1 MKDERNCVLHP
12 SAFIFQPFRRS
23 LPLHL
28 MQRVLAQ
35 TLAELL
41 DLDLLRSAG
50 HLDLGAVVQVTGLGA
65 LKPDVFA
72 GFLSHCSLQ
81 LRVSS
86 YELRARILLAT
97 RNS

>member
-1 MKDERNCVLHP
+1 
-12 SAFIFQPFRRS
+12 
-23 LPLHL
+23 

-50 HLDLGAVVQVTGLGA
+50 HLDLGAVVQVTSFGA

-72 GFLSHCSLQ
+72 GFLSHDNTKSKCVRGLKFVVRGRSPTTNYEPRTLN
-81 LRVSS
+81 S
-86 YELRARILLAT
+86 YSRIFDTTPEPTVLPPS
-97 RNS
+97 RM